1 MLPPSVLEKERD
13 EATLGA
19 NGGSVEVLVAAEV
32 LVAVVVEAVV
42 VEAVVVEAVGVEEEG
57 ADAAVWSG
65 SGSECVSEGD

>member
-32 LVAVVVEAVV
+32 LVAVVVEAV
-42 VEAVVVEAVGVEEEG
+42 GVEEEG

>member
-1 MLPPSVLEKERD
+1 VLPPSVLEKERD

-42 VEAVVVEAVGVEEEG
+42 VEAVGVEEEG